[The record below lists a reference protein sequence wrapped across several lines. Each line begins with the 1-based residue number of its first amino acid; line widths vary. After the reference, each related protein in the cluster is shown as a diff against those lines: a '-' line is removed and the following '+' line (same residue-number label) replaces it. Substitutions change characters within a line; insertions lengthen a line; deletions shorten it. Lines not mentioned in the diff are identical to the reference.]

1 MIDNSTERFFVRNCS
16 LARIATGERACSLL
30 ELRDKLMTI
39 DPNSIYYHFWGGRMN
54 PQFIHTQNHNDF
66 ASWIYHRLNDHIL
79 AEKLSII
86 DPMEFND
93 LESLRQE
100 VLETI
105 ERRLDNYEIIFY
117 TKKEDQ
123 FHFVRSSII
132 VFDTILCIL
141 NPEDLPKII
150 PQLSPG
156 NIFYHFI
163 DARVRTSDKTDDF
176 SVWLKMFGNKYT
188 DLIET
193 IQTIDPYFLSL
204 TQLRD
209 ELTCVSRNYFNRRS
223 YVCLIRKI

>member
-1 MIDNSTERFFVRNCS
+1 MTDHSTEKFFVRNCS
-16 LARIATGERACSLL
+16 LARIATGERASSLS

-39 DPNSIYYHFWGGRMN
+39 DENSIYYHFWGGRMN
-54 PQFIHTQNHNDF
+54 PQFIHTLNHNDF
-66 ASWIYHRLNDHIL
+66 ASWVYHRLNDHVL

-86 DPMEFND
+86 DPMEFNN
-93 LESLRQE
+93 LELLRQE

-105 ERRLDNYEIIFY
+105 ERRLDNYEFIFY
-117 TKKEDQ
+117 TKREDQ

-132 VFDTILCIL
+132 VFDSTLCIL
-141 NPEDLPKII
+141 TPEDLPKIL

-176 SVWLKMFGNKYT
+176 SVWLKMFDNKYNE
-188 DLIET
+188 LIEN

-204 TQLRD
+204 TELRN
-209 ELTCVSRNYFNRRS
+209 ELTYVVNNYFNRRS
-223 YVCLIRKI
+223 HG

>member
-1 MIDNSTERFFVRNCS
+1 MAHMNDIAIQRFFVRNCS
-16 LARIATGERACSLL
+16 LARIAVGESASSLL

-39 DPNSIYYHFWGGRMN
+39 DENSIYYHFWGGRMH

-66 ASWIYHRLNDHIL
+66 SSWVYHRLNDHIL

-86 DPMEFND
+86 DPMEFNN

-100 VLETI
+100 ILETI
-105 ERRLDNYEIIFY
+105 ETRLDNYEIIFY

-132 VFDTILCIL
+132 VFDSILSIL
-141 NPEDLPKII
+141 NPEDLPQII

-176 SVWLKMFGNKYT
+176 SVWLKMFGSEYD
-188 DLIET
+188 DLIEI
-193 IQTIDPYFLSL
+193 IQAIDPYFLSL

-209 ELTCVSRNYFNRRS
+209 ELTYAFQNYFNRENHG
-223 YVCLIRKI
+223 